1 VRQKHTRGSIICHG
15 RMHEQT
21 NHESEFIQYPSM
33 PTLNPGRLHQAL
45 TSHQLAMA
53 LKGAKELDLFK
64 HVGAGAN
71 TPAAIA
77 PRPARLG

>member
-1 VRQKHTRGSIICHG
+1 
-15 RMHEQT
+15 
-21 NHESEFIQYPSM
+21 M

-77 PRPARLG
+77 PRAARLG